1 MRGKL
6 YFKST
11 TIVNK
16 SHWVIVHNNKHYSID
31 NINKLA
37 RCEEKQ
43 IVEFTVVDEENSIAS
58 IILNENLMP
67 VLVDWEEE
75 LNKCLKSPYYFYTN
89 YMKVKTKEGI
99 IDLKLKLTEE
109 EFNEKYLNN
118 LIQQER

>member
-16 SHWVIVHNNKHYSID
+16 SHWVVVCNNKHYSID

-43 IVEFTVVDEENSIAS
+43 IVEFTVVDEENNIAS
-58 IILNENLMP
+58 IILDENLMP
-67 VLVDWEEE
+67 VLVNWEEE
-75 LNKCLKSPYYFYTN
+75 LNKCIKSPYYFYTKYCKIETEN
-89 YMKVKTKEGI
+89 GTVNAKTR
-99 IDLKLKLTEE
+99 LTEKV
-109 EFNEKYLNN
+109 FNEKYFNN
-118 LIQQER
+118 LI